1 MGSIQRPRE
10 LDVLIIGGGF
20 GGFTQWKKYVASSP
34 NCLQDTDIYT
44 NLPFY
49 RIKDLNLGLTVKIYE
64 KAPESGG
71 IWYWNCYPGARVDS
85 DFPTYQL
92 FDKELWSTF
101 TFSERFPGGPELR
114 EYFKH
119 VEKTW
124 NMASDIEYNKGVS
137 GATWDPAGSSWRV
150 LCEDGTVTYCKWLL
164 PCLGSGNKTNIPPF
178 PGMEKFKGEMYHTA
192 RWPQGGVD
200 TKGKRVA
207 VVGTGASGV
216 QVIQEIGDEV
226 EHLTIYQRTPN
237 LCMPMSQ
244 RKLDPQEEEEK
255 KVEKYAQL
263 LGRCNQAIAG
273 GIEYPVL
280 RSGMDDT
287 PEQRKELWDRLWAH
301 GGFTFWVGSYYD
313 LMANPETNNEVYK
326 YWRSRILERI
336 KNPKKQELLAPEK
349 APHPWGT
356 KRPSLEQRY
365 FEVVDQDH
373 IDIVDT
379 GASPIIGFGERG
391 LITKDEGEIPV
402 DIIVLATG
410 FDNML
415 SISTLNLVG
424 LNGATIQDHWR
435 NGVKSSMGIAVSGF
449 PNLFYLYGTQA
460 PSAFANGPSLNQY
473 QAEWVTETI
482 RACEKE
488 GVISI
493 EARKE
498 VEDQWVELLQSEWNK
513 TLFPKAKSWYTGS
526 NIPGKKIEGM
536 FWVGGLVSGPF
547 LWVGA

>member
-1 MGSIQRPRE
+1 MGSIQKPKE
-10 LDVLIIGGGF
+10 IDVLIIGGGF
-20 GGFTQWKKYVASSP
+20 GGLAQWKK
-34 NCLQDTDIYT
+34 
-44 NLPFY
+44 
-49 RIKDLNLGLTVKIYE
+49 IKDLNLGLAVKIYE

-101 TFSERFPGGPELR
+101 TFSERFPSGPELR
-114 EYFKH
+114 KYFKH

-124 NMASDIEYNKGVS
+124 NITPDMEYNKGVT
-137 GATWDPAGSSWRV
+137 GATWDSTGHLWKV
-150 LCEDGTVTYCKWLL
+150 LCEDGSVTYCRWLL
-164 PCLGSGNKTNIPPF
+164 SCLGAGNRINIPSF
-178 PGMEKFKGEMYHTA
+178 PGVENFKGEVYHTA

-244 RKLDPQEEEEK
+244 RKLNAQEEEDK
-255 KVEKYAQL
+255 KKTGKYEQSFDL
-263 LGRCNQAIAG
+263 CRVTGTG
-273 GIEYPVL
+273 GEEVPRL
-280 RSGMDDT
+280 RSAMDYT
-287 PEQRKELWDRLWAH
+287 PEQRKEHLDRLWAY
-301 GGFTFWVGSYYD
+301 GGFGFWIGSFYD
-313 LMANPETNNEVYK
+313 LLGNPETNNEMYK
-326 YWRSRILERI
+326 YWRSRVLERI
-336 KNPKKQELLAPEK
+336 KDPKKQELLAPEE

-373 IDIVDT
+373 IDIINTNV
-379 GASPIIGFGERG
+379 SPIISFGERG
-391 LITKDEGEIPV
+391 LITKEEGEVPV

-424 LNGATIQDHWR
+424 LNGETIQDYWC
-435 NGVKSSMGIAVSGF
+435 NGVRSSMGIAVPGF
-449 PNLFYLYGTQA
+449 PNLLYLYGTQA
-460 PSAFANGPSLNQY
+460 PSAFANGPTLNQL
-473 QAEWVTETI
+473 QAEWVAETI
-482 RACEKE
+482 QACEKE
-488 GVISI
+488 GVTSF
-493 EARKE
+493 EAKKE
-498 VEDQWVELLQSEWNK
+498 MENQWVELLHSEWNK
-513 TLFPKAKSWYTGS
+513 SLFPKAKSWYNGG
-526 NIPGKKIEGM
+526 NIPGKKVEGM
-536 FWVGGLVSGPF
+536 FWIGGVHKYMEWLKRSCENDHQGWIKQKPVRKM
-547 LWVGA
+547 